1 MRVFRWCRTRFGH
14 AAVHL
19 SALCLSTVCAA
30 GFFAQNVMA
39 FEAMYP
45 ADVLIRDRQRL
56 KTAVEGIL
64 WLGLM
69 PNLPQATRRQLA
81 RLKLR
86 FPLPE
91 PGDDP
96 INFHA
101 GVDGEGRPV
110 VILPVL
116 SLKMVEDTTTAF
128 AWLYERKFSL
138 GKIDLYYTMLRYRPK
153 ELFPGGRYLPIL
165 KALKAPE
172 NVLSDRGVDRLSL
185 SLRNEAIAFLLA
197 HELGHLV
204 LRHKGYDEVTRAH
217 ARRDEVAA
225 DAFAFRLM
233 ARAGST
239 PIGALIYLQSQA
251 YRLPHRA
258 EYPTVDAWR
267 AYLETSSTHPLT
279 VERLDA
285 IAEFIRTK
293 LVRDLA
299 SSRATWRYVATRI
312 SGIAEILR
320 DGDLHACLAKI
331 AAKAPFDVLKP
342 SRDWGSAAA
351 MTYCKSLP
359 QP

>member
-1 MRVFRWCRTRFGH
+1 MRVFPWCRRRFGH
-14 AAVHL
+14 AAVQL
-19 SALCLSTVCAA
+19 CALCLSLVCAA
-30 GFFAQNVMA
+30 GVGAQNVMA

-45 ADVLIRDRQRL
+45 ADVLVRDRQRL
-56 KTAVEGIL
+56 RTAVEGIL
-64 WLGLM
+64 RRGL
-69 PNLPQATRRQLA
+69 LPKLPPATQRQLA
-81 RLKLR
+81 HLTLS
-86 FPLPE
+86 FPFPE

-101 GVDGEGRPV
+101 GVNGEGRPV

-116 SLKMVEDTTTAF
+116 SLKMVEDTTTTF
-128 AWLYERKFSL
+128 AWLYERKLSL

-153 ELFPGGRYLPIL
+153 RLFPGGRYVPIL
-165 KALKAPE
+165 RALGAPE
-172 NVLSDRGVDRLSL
+172 NALSDRKVDALSL

-204 LRHKGYDEVTRAH
+204 LRHKGYDEVTRAD
-217 ARRDEVAA
+217 ARRDEAAA
-225 DAFAFRLM
+225 DRFAFRLM
-233 ARAGST
+233 ARTGTA
-239 PIGALIYLQSQA
+239 PIGALVYLQSQV

-267 AYLETSSTHPLT
+267 AYLATSSTHPLT

-285 IAEFIRTK
+285 IADFIRAK

-299 SSRATWRYVATRI
+299 SNRATWRYVATRI

-331 AAKAPFDVLKP
+331 AAKAPFEVLKP
-342 SRDWGSAAA
+342 SRDWGVAAA